1 MLCLDGLKNQTR
13 LYLLKTANSLAGLAG
28 RIWACDNNPYT
39 TVHLFLANM
48 HSHNIFL
55 VTAATPS
62 GMMLPVRAVACSGYR
77 WRHLLLSMGQ
87 GQKISPP
94 S

>member
-1 MLCLDGLKNQTR
+1 MLCLDGLKNQTG
-13 LYLLKTANSLAGLAG
+13 LYLLKTANSLADLAG

-39 TVHLFLANM
+39 TVHLFLTNM

-55 VTAATPS
+55 ATAATPS
-62 GMMLPVRAVACSGYR
+62 GMMLTARAVACSGYR

-87 GQKISPP
+87 KISPP